1 MNHRAENLYNA
12 LLVVKFL
19 LILLFVIF
27 LDKMTSRITK
37 SDELISE
44 QILNYNELRIQY
56 QSLKETY
63 HINIEN
69 DKTLYNKEKRIDDK
83 QLTIVNKTESG
94 FWVDYYWYIFIIGIL
109 LLMFLTTRVDKKMK
123 KTEGELLK
131 P

>member
-1 MNHRAENLYNA
+1 MNHKTENLYNA
-12 LLVVKFL
+12 LFVAKFL
-19 LILLFVIF
+19 LILLFVVF

-37 SDELISE
+37 NDELISE
-44 QILNYNELRIQY
+44 QIMNYNELRNQY

-63 HINIEN
+63 HINIEK
-69 DKTLYNKEKRIDDK
+69 DKAFYDKEKRIDEK
-83 QLTIVNKTESG
+83 QKTIVNKNESG